1 MKLGIVADIH
11 CNHRALEIA
20 LERMGPVD
28 ELLCAGDAVYQ
39 FRFSNEVMR
48 LLRERN
54 ARYVLG
60 NHEETLL
67 GKWGVHARSAPH
79 VDPGALAYMSA
90 RPDRIETRVNGKRLL
105 MVHGSPFGPKYE
117 YLYPNGDFSRFR
129 DLDVDYVILGH
140 THFQMTARAGRTL
153 IVNPGSCGEA
163 RDHRNGF
170 LLSAAVLDTETDEV
184 TFIEF
189 PDPTRPPVDPAA
201 VPGAAHREAHPAQR
215 GGTPH
220 NVAWWDR

>member
-1 MKLGIVADIH
+1 MKLGIIADLH

-67 GKWGVHARSAPH
+67 GQWGVHARAAPH
-79 VDPGALAYMSA
+79 VDRRELAYMSA
-90 RPDRIETRVNGKRLL
+90 RPDRIQVRVNGKRLL
-105 MVHGSPFGPKYE
+105 MVHGSPFEPKYE
-117 YLYPNGDFSRFR
+117 YLYPNGDFGRFR

-140 THFQMTARAGRTL
+140 THFKMAARAGKTL

-170 LLSAAVLDTETDEV
+170 LLSAAVLDTQTDEV
-184 TFIEF
+184 TFIDF

-201 VPGAAHREAHPAQR
+201 VPGVAHQEAHPAR
-215 GGTPH
+215 GSGTPH
-220 NVAWWDR
+220 NIAWWDR

>member
-39 FRFSNEVMR
+39 FRFSNEVIR
-48 LLRERN
+48 LLRERG

-67 GKWGVHARSAPH
+67 GKWGAPARSAPY
-79 VDPGALAYMSA
+79 VDAAELAYMASA
-90 RPDRIETRVNGKRLL
+90 PERIATRVDGKRLL
-105 MVHGSPFGPKYE
+105 MVHGSPFEPKYE

-129 DLDVDYVILGH
+129 DLDADYVILGH
-140 THFQMTARAGRTL
+140 THFKMAMRAGKTL
-153 IVNPGSCGEA
+153 VVNPGSCGEA

-189 PDPTRPPVDPAA
+189 PDPTRPQVDPAI
-201 VPGAAHREAHPAQR
+201 VPGASLREPHPAHAM
-215 GGTPH
+215 GTPQ

>member
-1 MKLGIVADIH
+1 MKLGIIADLH

-67 GKWGVHARSAPH
+67 GQWGVHARAASH
-79 VDPGALAYMSA
+79 VDRRELAYMSA
-90 RPDRIETRVNGKRLL
+90 RPDRIQVRVNGKRLL
-105 MVHGSPFGPKYE
+105 MVHGSPFEPKYE
-117 YLYPNGDFSRFR
+117 YLYPNGDFGRFR

-140 THFQMTARAGRTL
+140 THFKMTARAGKTL

-170 LLSAAVLDTETDEV
+170 LLSAAVLDTQTDEV
-184 TFIEF
+184 TFIDF

-201 VPGAAHREAHPAQR
+201 VPGVAHQEAHPAR
-215 GGTPH
+215 GSGTPH
-220 NVAWWDR
+220 NIAWWDR